1 MFSPPEARSKN
12 WRRLK
17 MTEQRGSYELFLDN
31 LPPER
36 REAVRRVWS
45 VVRDNMPEGYAEE
58 IGPKFLTFKAGDEQY
73 VALANQKHYVS
84 LYLMPL
90 YVFPELKTKLDN
102 SGKKLKCGK
111 SCINFKAAED
121 LPLETI
127 AEIVGATAARAYQE
141 HVRKVRHGARAEEK
155 PARAKAGRRA

>member
-1 MFSPPEARSKN
+1 
-12 WRRLK
+12 
-17 MTEQRGSYELFLDN
+17 MTEQRGSYERFLDN

-36 REAVRRVWS
+36 RETVRRVWG

-58 IGPKFLTFKAGDEQY
+58 IGPKFLTFKAGDESY
-73 VALANQKHYVS
+73 VALANQKNYVS

-90 YVFPELKTKLDN
+90 YLFPEAKAKLDN

-111 SCINFKAAED
+111 SCINFKAAEE

-127 AEIVGATAARAYQE
+127 AEIVGAHDAQDYQE
-141 HVRKVRHGARAEEK
+141 HMRQVRHGARDEKK
-155 PARAKAGRRA
+155 PAKAKAGRRA